1 MVVAPPLMVIVLCE
15 LALLRELAQLRP
27 WPWPVFSFSVLP
39 GGFSIYIADKEVINR
54 LIALLLCYPLLSYPP
69 CANDNSQIK
78 MTLPRSSINGI
89 KSNLDRAVSA
99 KDPAAIATAVD
110 VPLLT
115 SNDVGG
121 IIGTSNNNINPSSG
135 SVHREQL
142 KIDNVDWSNVLNFLL
157 DVHLAIMSVRF
168 TPTHNN
174 NKLYIECTWKYLW
187 TL

>member
-1 MVVAPPLMVIVLCE
+1 MLVPSDFSQPTRI
-15 LALLRELAQLRP
+15 
-27 WPWPVFSFSVLP
+27 FSFTHKP
-39 GGFSIYIADKEVINR
+39 AKPQ
-54 LIALLLCYPLLSYPP
+54 ACCCLLSPYPP
-69 CANDNSQIK
+69 CANDNSPIK

-110 VPLLT
+110 VPLPT

-121 IIGTSNNNINPSSG
+121 IIGTSNNNNTSSG

-174 NKLYIECTWKYLW
+174 KL
-187 TL
+187 

>member
-1 MVVAPPLMVIVLCE
+1 
-15 LALLRELAQLRP
+15 
-27 WPWPVFSFSVLP
+27 
-39 GGFSIYIADKEVINR
+39 
-54 LIALLLCYPLLSYPP
+54 
-69 CANDNSQIK
+69 

-89 KSNLDRAVSA
+89 KSNLDQAVSA

-110 VPLLT
+110 VPLPT

-121 IIGTSNNNINPSSG
+121 IIGTSNNNNTSSG

-168 TPTHNN
+168 THTQQQQIIYWMHM
-174 NKLYIECTWKYLW
+174 KILVDVIKKSFDQQSKGLDQKFC
-187 TL
+187 

>member
-1 MVVAPPLMVIVLCE
+1 
-15 LALLRELAQLRP
+15 
-27 WPWPVFSFSVLP
+27 
-39 GGFSIYIADKEVINR
+39 
-54 LIALLLCYPLLSYPP
+54 
-69 CANDNSQIK
+69 

-110 VPLLT
+110 VPLPT

-121 IIGTSNNNINPSSG
+121 IIGTSNNNNPSSG

-168 TPTHNN
+168 THTQQQI
-174 NKLYIECTWKYLW
+174 IECT
-187 TL
+187 

>member
-1 MVVAPPLMVIVLCE
+1 M
-15 LALLRELAQLRP
+15 
-27 WPWPVFSFSVLP
+27 
-39 GGFSIYIADKEVINR
+39 
-54 LIALLLCYPLLSYPP
+54 
-69 CANDNSQIK
+69 
-78 MTLPRSSINGI
+78 SSINGI

-110 VPLLT
+110 VPLPT

-121 IIGTSNNNINPSSG
+121 IIIGTSNNNNTSSG

-168 TPTHNN
+168 AHTHNKILTAHEN
-174 NKLYIECTWKYLW
+174 IIGRYRKRALIKNQKDWIKNSIRVITSFISLCYIMRGDCLYHQYCQSTRAIFPTVLRAPDTAGNPVLQHSYFYCLMYHT
-187 TL
+187 

>member
-1 MVVAPPLMVIVLCE
+1 
-15 LALLRELAQLRP
+15 
-27 WPWPVFSFSVLP
+27 
-39 GGFSIYIADKEVINR
+39 
-54 LIALLLCYPLLSYPP
+54 LLLATYHSRDTPYPP
-69 CANDNSQIK
+69 CANDNSPIK

-110 VPLLT
+110 VPLPT

-121 IIGTSNNNINPSSG
+121 IIGTSNNINPSSG

-157 DVHLAIMSVRF
+157 DVHLAIISVRF
-168 TPTHNN
+168 THNNNNNNN
-174 NKLYIECTWKYLW
+174 NKLLNAHENITGRYRNRALINNQKDWIKNSILE
-187 TL
+187 